1 MPKTGKNIKSEKHI
15 KSKKNISRKNK
26 TIKNGKKKSKKE
38 PSLWLSFV
46 KKVYATEKKNGKS
59 FKECLKIASK
69 KFKK

>member
-26 TIKNGKKKSKKE
+26 TLKNGKKLSKKE

-69 KFKK
+69 KFKQ

>member
-1 MPKTGKNIKSEKHI
+1 MPKRG
-15 KSKKNISRKNK
+15 KKNMSTKNFK
-26 TIKNGKKKSKKE
+26 FTKKITKPHKGTRRVKKKSKKD

-46 KKVYATEKKNGKS
+46 KKVYSTEKKNGKS

>member
-1 MPKTGKNIKSEKHI
+1 MPKSEK
-15 KSKKNISRKNK
+15 KNNSKKFNSKKNISRKNK

-69 KFKK
+69 KFKQ